1 MFTTLTAARRAVA
14 GSSGSA
20 RLAARAL
27 ASTSTGPGTGARFQS
42 SSSTHGDANSGIV
55 GGPKTEVNP
64 EKNARTQSASS
75 SSAGPSADPTSK
87 EVLASEAKAEAD
99 ASLTRHRAEGDALAA
114 GVVSGVPPE
123 MARRPVRI
131 FQPSQ
136 ESTQSAKSARCV
148 STSWA
153 ASRRGR
159 RESGHA
165 VPRARLSSW
174 DHLLTWTSS
183 LISHNWII
191 DWDTLPGGNRWE
203 NATMGW
209 ASSADYMQGTSL
221 KFNTKGAC
229 AIRAIPPGA
238 QQAPQCLTPLAAL
251 PLHRGRH
258 PVRREAGLVMVPAG
272 APPRQVCAKVVS
284 SRLGPP
290 R

>member
-1 MFTTLTAARRAVA
+1 MFSALTAARRAVA

-20 RLAARAL
+20 RLAARTL

-64 EKNARTQSASS
+64 EKNARTHSSS
-75 SSAGPSADPTSK
+75 SSAGSSADPTSK

-136 ESTQSAKSARCV
+136 ESTQSAKSA
-148 STSWA
+148 
-153 ASRRGR
+153 
-159 RESGHA
+159 
-165 VPRARLSSW
+165 
-174 DHLLTWTSS
+174 
-183 LISHNWII
+183 SHNWII

-221 KFNTKGAC
+221 KFNTKEG
-229 AIRAIPPGA
+229 AIRFAEKQGWSWFLQEPHHVKFVPKSYSNNFIYSPGK
-238 QQAPQCLTPLAAL
+238 LRYIRT
-251 PLHRGRH
+251 
-258 PVRREAGLVMVPAG
+258 
-272 APPRQVCAKVVS
+272 K
-284 SRLGPP
+284 
-290 R
+290 

>member
-1 MFTTLTAARRAVA
+1 MLITLTAARRAVTVA

-20 RLAARAL
+20 RLAARAV
-27 ASTSTGPGTGARFQS
+27 GTGARFQS

-64 EKNARTQSASS
+64 EKNARTHSSSSS
-75 SSAGPSADPTSK
+75 SSAGSGSSSDPTSK

-99 ASLTRHRAEGDALAA
+99 ASLTRHRAEGDAVAA

-136 ESTQSAKSARCV
+136 ESTQSAKSA
-148 STSWA
+148 
-153 ASRRGR
+153 
-159 RESGHA
+159 
-165 VPRARLSSW
+165 
-174 DHLLTWTSS
+174 
-183 LISHNWII
+183 SHNWII

-221 KFNTKGAC
+221 KFNTKEG
-229 AIRAIPPGA
+229 AIRFAEKQGWSWFLQEPHHVKFVPKSYSNNFIYSPGK
-238 QQAPQCLTPLAAL
+238 LRYIRT
-251 PLHRGRH
+251 
-258 PVRREAGLVMVPAG
+258 
-272 APPRQVCAKVVS
+272 K
-284 SRLGPP
+284 
-290 R
+290 